1 MNHVADA
8 RDDAPGVAPDPG
20 YHAAATRR
28 TGMRMAGRL
37 AGKVAL
43 ISGAARG
50 QGEAEARLFARE
62 GAQVVLG
69 DVLDDVHA
77 VAESLNATAPGTAVS
92 VHLDVTSP
100 EQWRT
105 TVELARVSFG
115 GLHVLVNNA
124 GITSERFGGLQPI
137 ETMSLEAWNAL
148 LAVNLTGNF
157 LGMQAAIPLLRAT
170 ATPLLGANPRAS
182 ASIVN
187 ISSAQAIRPSPR
199 QANYA
204 ASKWGQRGLTKV
216 GASELGPVIRVNSVH
231 PGPIDTP
238 MIHDMLVADLDV
250 LVGLQADTPLGR
262 VGTAEEVADLV
273 LFLASE
279 ESSYCTGAEFLVEG
293 GRTAATV
300 VRG

>member
-1 MNHVADA
+1 
-8 RDDAPGVAPDPG
+8 
-20 YHAAATRR
+20 
-28 TGMRMAGRL
+28 MAGRL

-50 QGEAEARLFARE
+50 QGACEAKLFVSE

-69 DVLDDVHA
+69 DVIDDEVQA
-77 VAESLNATAPGTAVS
+77 VAGDIDGSHPGAAVA
-92 VHLDVTSP
+92 VHLDVTNADDWSAA
-100 EQWRT
+100 
-105 TVELARVSFG
+105 VGVVLAHFG

-124 GITSERFGGLQPI
+124 GITSERYGGLVDI
-137 ETMSLEAWNAL
+137 EDMTLEAWNGL
-148 LAVNLTGNF
+148 LAVNLTGTF
-157 LGMQAAIPLLRAT
+157 LGMRSAIPAMRTTVKALHGADPRAT
-170 ATPLLGANPRAS
+170 G
-182 ASIVN
+182 SIVN

-204 ASKWGQRGLTKV
+204 AAKWGVRGLTKV
-216 GASELGPVIRVNSVH
+216 GASELGPTIRVNSVH

-238 MIHDMLVADLDV
+238 MIHDSLVNNLDV
-250 LVGLQADTPLGR
+250 LDALVADTPLAR

-273 LFLASE
+273 LFLASD

-300 VRG
+300 VHRTD